1 MDADKLKN
9 LPKNFRLDMAAA
21 MIQAA
26 YHCDA
31 AEANVFARELL
42 KVRTGVFEIRHPEL
56 KASRF
61 VPKNTDMGPADEE
74 YTYRVATEYGTV
86 RPTSSY
92 SRSTAPRADVS
103 MVEATPQRVRP
114 LVNAYGYDIQEA
126 RVAAKTGNGLPMRKA
141 AAARKAIAFEMNDIL
156 TYGRPAAGAGGLP
169 GYGVAMSGLAALSG
183 TLTTTASTGALGSTA
198 PELKSSDE
206 IVSDLNSLYSSMITN
221 SKGLEVPN
229 TLLLPLSIMEIVAH
243 KRMGDGDSTSVLNH
257 WKSTHPDVDVEGWHA
272 LDAAPNSEFSG
283 RRAICYRKAPDVIEY
298 LAPIEFEQF
307 APQMDGLETL
317 TMCHARVGG
326 CVLYLPKAVN
336 YMDFAAA
343 P

>member
-1 MDADKLKN
+1 MAIREDHL
-9 LPKNFRLDMAAA
+9 AAA
-21 MIQAA
+21 MQRH
-26 YHCDA
+26 YNCDA
-31 AEANVFARELL
+31 ADANVFARELL
-42 KVRTGVFEIRHPEL
+42 KVRAGVFEIRHPEL

-61 VPKNTDMGPADEE
+61 VPKNTEMGPADEE

-92 SRSTAPRADVS
+92 ARATAPRADVS

-114 LVNAYGYDIQEA
+114 LVNSYGYDIQEA

-156 TYGRPAAGAGGLP
+156 TYGRAAAGVSSLGLP
-169 GYGVAMSGLAALSG
+169 GYGVAMSGVTALSG
-183 TLTTTASTGALGSTA
+183 TLTTTLAAGALGSTA
-198 PELKSSDE
+198 WELKSSDE
-206 IVSDLNSLYSSMITN
+206 IVADLNAMYSNVITN

-229 TLLLPLSIMEIVAH
+229 QLILPLSLHELASN
-243 KRMGDGDSTSVLNH
+243 KRMGDGSDVTVLRHFQAN
-257 WKSTHPDVDVEGWHA
+257 HPDLAIEPWHA
-272 LDAAPNSEFSG
+272 LDAAQNSEWTG
-283 RRAICYRKAPDVIEY
+283 RRIICYRKAPDVLEY

-307 APQMDGLETL
+307 APQMDGLETI

-326 CVLYLPKAVN
+326 CIVYLPKAIN
-336 YMDFAAA
+336 YGDVAAA